1 MTLGSRRA
9 TKAAAVMGLFIALG
23 SGCSDSKDSVQ
34 GPNADATH
42 LFPRTFSARGF
53 IHSGRLVRATAVT
66 ATTKSYTF
74 KVDEDQPF
82 SLVANCTSGRIS
94 ASLGGEFVSS
104 CKHGLTPLVG
114 FCAGQ
119 RFTVAV
125 EVAADQ
131 PRNWGVALYRNG
143 SC

>member
-1 MTLGSRRA
+1 MTLASRRA
-9 TKAAAVMGLFIALG
+9 VEAAAIIGLVIAGG
-23 SGCSDSKDSVQ
+23 SGCSDSEDSVP
-34 GPNADATH
+34 GPNADPTD

-53 IHSGRLVRATAVT
+53 MQSGRLVRATAVT
-66 ATTKSYTF
+66 AQTKSYTF

-104 CKHGLTPLVG
+104 CKHGLSPLVG

-119 RFTVAV
+119 RFTVTV

-131 PRNWGVALYRNG
+131 PRSWGVAVYRTA